1 MKLLANLKNA
11 AQKRAAYRR
20 TLAELDALPQ
30 KVKTDLAMDHGR
42 ACDLARQAIYG

>member
-1 MKLLANLKNA
+1 MKVFASLKNA

-30 KVKTDLAMDHGR
+30 KVKADLNMDYDR
-42 ACDLARQAIYG
+42 ARSVARQAIYG